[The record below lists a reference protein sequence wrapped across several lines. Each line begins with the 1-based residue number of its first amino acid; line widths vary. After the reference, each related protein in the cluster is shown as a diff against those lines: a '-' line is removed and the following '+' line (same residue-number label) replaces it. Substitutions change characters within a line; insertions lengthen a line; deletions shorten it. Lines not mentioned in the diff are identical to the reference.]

1 MGTRGKGLG
10 QRGQGLALVL
20 IILAFG
26 SIVIAAL
33 MGQVSASLRASR
45 ANQDFLLTRHA
56 AEGGIDEVLRDLL
69 QGKDALSPGYTIPAP
84 NINGYDVSIAIASPP
99 AGAEPAGLY
108 QYIDPGA
115 AYGLASVSSLADY
128 SFRIDNVRPGSSMRV
143 NWAFTPAVQP
153 WALTLYEGTGPVIVA
168 QAQDTKGPGA
178 LQVSGALVTGGI
190 YTIKFSNNSG
200 VSLASAGY
208 GSSGGAGNTWIYTQA
223 YKDYII
229 TSSAGN
235 AALKVYARQDPG
247 PTEPTTGQKVYSH
260 TWEEP

>member
-1 MGTRGKGLG
+1 MAASSRRLG

-26 SIVIAAL
+26 AIVISAL
-33 MGQVSASLRASR
+33 MAQVSASLRASR
-45 ANQDFLLTRHA
+45 ANQGFLLARHA
-56 AEGGIDEVLRDLL
+56 AEGGVDEVLRDLL

-84 NINGYDVSIAIASPP
+84 NINGYAVSITIAPPP
-99 AGAEPAGLY
+99 AGAEPAGIH

-128 SFRIDNVRPGSSMRV
+128 SFRIDNVRPGSSIRV
-143 NWAFTPAVQP
+143 NWAFTPAGQP

-168 QAQDTKGPGA
+168 QAQDSKGPGA
-178 LQVSGALVTGGI
+178 LQVAAASVTGGI
-190 YTIKFSNNSG
+190 YTVKFSNNSG

-208 GSSGGAGNTWIYTQA
+208 SSSGGAGNTWIYIQA

-229 TSSAGN
+229 TSSAAN
-235 AALKVYARQDPG
+235 APLNVYARQNPG
-247 PTEPTTGQKVYSH
+247 PTEPTTSQKVYSRA
-260 TWEEP
+260 WEEP